1 LVKNLVAARSSY
13 ARKLLCD
20 VKGFRGGVLVH
31 AEVKDGSG
39 RINPV
44 ARLRRFRV
52 DAPMPTHEAARTR
65 RTGQAD
71 QDLVELVGDVVL
83 QAVANLTAAQ
93 PLGGASDEVAAGPP
107 VES

>member
-1 LVKNLVAARSSY
+1 
-13 ARKLLCD
+13 
-20 VKGFRGGVLVH
+20 
-31 AEVKDGSG
+31 
-39 RINPV
+39 
-44 ARLRRFRV
+44 
-52 DAPMPTHEAARTR
+52 MPTHEAARTR